1 VASELL
7 DPKLELDVIQLHPVE
22 HLTCYLL
29 HPVEHL
35 TCCLLA
41 LPQIELSAE
50 AVLERALQN
59 YIGDLQLASAVGRNK
74 DEVQKWMILL

>member
-7 DPKLELDVIQLHPVE
+7 DPKLELDVIWLHPVE
-22 HLTCYLL
+22 HLTCY
-29 HPVEHL
+29 
-35 TCCLLA
+35 LLA

-74 DEVQKWMILL
+74 DEVQKQMILLSPPSKLL

>member
-7 DPKLELDVIQLHPVE
+7 DPKLELDVIRLHPVE

-29 HPVEHL
+29 
-35 TCCLLA
+35 A
-41 LPQIELSAE
+41 LPQIELSSE

-59 YIGDLQLASAVGRNK
+59 YIGDL
-74 DEVQKWMILL
+74 

>member
-1 VASELL
+1 VASKLF

-29 HPVEHL
+29 
-35 TCCLLA
+35 A

-50 AVLERALQN
+50 VVLERAL
-59 YIGDLQLASAVGRNK
+59 
-74 DEVQKWMILL
+74 

>member
-1 VASELL
+1 MASELF

-22 HLTCYLL
+22 HMTCY
-29 HPVEHL
+29 
-35 TCCLLA
+35 LLA

-59 YIGDLQLASAVGRNK
+59 YIGDLQLANAVGKNK
-74 DEVQKWMILL
+74 DEV

>member
-1 VASELL
+1 
-7 DPKLELDVIQLHPVE
+7 
-22 HLTCYLL
+22 
-29 HPVEHL
+29 
-35 TCCLLA
+35 LLA

-74 DEVQKWMILL
+74 DKVQKQMILL

>member
-1 VASELL
+1 VASELF

-22 HLTCYLL
+22 HMTCY
-29 HPVEHL
+29 
-35 TCCLLA
+35 LLA

-59 YIGDLQLASAVGRNK
+59 YIGDLQLANAVGKNK
-74 DEVQKWMILL
+74 DEV